1 LLFVPSNSSL
11 FFSSRPPSLGAK
23 GPWRLIESSGYFV
36 NNDFRSRKTSWRRR
50 CLAVDSF
57 FGAAKEGTGGI
68 DENPYSIVPK
78 MYSWISFLNFSLKK
92 TNPNSLFPKIGLK
105 KKSMV

>member
-1 LLFVPSNSSL
+1 
-11 FFSSRPPSLGAK
+11 
-23 GPWRLIESSGYFV
+23 
-36 NNDFRSRKTSWRRR
+36 
-50 CLAVDSF
+50 LAVDSF

-105 KKSMV
+105 KKIDGVNINLDIHNCVHIFFKSECSGIYSTL